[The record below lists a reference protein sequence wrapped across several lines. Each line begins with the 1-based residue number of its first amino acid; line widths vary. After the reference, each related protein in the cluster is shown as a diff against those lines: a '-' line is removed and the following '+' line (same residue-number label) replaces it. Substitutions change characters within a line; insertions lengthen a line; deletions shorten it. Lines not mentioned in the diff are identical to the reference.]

1 MWMKLLLIGDVML
14 GRLVNQIL
22 KREPPEYPWGD
33 TLTVLRQADCR
44 ICNLECVIS
53 DRGRPWGL
61 TPKAFHF
68 RSDAKNVSVLTVAG
82 ISAVSLANNHTLDF
96 EYDAMFEM
104 LRILDRTGIRQAGA
118 GENLGQASQPAL
130 LEIGDARI
138 GLIAFTDNEPDWE
151 ATDLSP
157 GVFYVPI
164 DPRDARAVRLLESV
178 RKMRGDVDWLVLSA
192 HWGGN
197 WGYSPPSSH
206 RRFARALIDAGA
218 DIIFGHSCHVV
229 RGVEIYQGRPILYS
243 TGNFIDDYAVDEI
256 ERNDRSA
263 IFMLETEAGTLTRFR
278 LYPTVIRRYQARMAS
293 GAESEVIAT
302 KMRQLCADLNTVSD
316 WSEKERCLEIPL
328 R

>member
-1 MWMKLLLIGDVML
+1 MKLLFVGDVML

-44 ICNLECVIS
+44 ICNLECVVS

-68 RSDAKNVSVLTVAG
+68 RSDAKNVSVLTAVG
-82 ISAVSLANNHTLDF
+82 ITAVSVANNHTLDF

-104 LRILDRTGIRQAGA
+104 LRILDRAGIRHAGA
-118 GENLGQASQPAL
+118 GENLGRASQPAL
-130 LEIGDARI
+130 LEISDARI
-138 GLIAFTDNEPDWE
+138 GLVAFTDNEPGWE

-164 DPRDARAVRLLESV
+164 DLRDARAAKLLETV
-178 RKMRGDVDWLVLSA
+178 RNTKGEVDLLILSA

-206 RRFARALIDAGA
+206 RAFARALIDAGA

-243 TGNFIDDYAVDEI
+243 CGNFIDDYAVDEI
-256 ERNDRSA
+256 ERNDRSL
-263 IFMLETEAGTLTRFR
+263 IFMLETEAGTLTRIR
-278 LYPTVIRRYQARMAS
+278 LYPTVIRRYQARMAA
-293 GAESEVIAT
+293 GAESEEIAA
-302 KMRQLCADLNTVSD
+302 KMRQLCADLNTTTG
-316 WSEKERCLEIPL
+316 WREKDRCLEIAL

>member
-1 MWMKLLLIGDVML
+1 MKLLFVGDVML
-14 GRLVNQIL
+14 GRLVNQVL

-44 ICNLECVIS
+44 ICNLECVVS

-68 RSDAKNVSVLTVAG
+68 RSDAKNVSALTAAG
-82 ISAVSLANNHTLDF
+82 ITAVSVANNHTLDF
-96 EYDAMFEM
+96 EYDAMFKM
-104 LRILDRTGIRQAGA
+104 LRILDRAGIRHAGA
-118 GENLGQASQPAL
+118 GENLGRASQPAL
-130 LEIGDARI
+130 LEISDARI
-138 GLIAFTDNEPDWE
+138 GLVAFTDNEPGWE

-164 DPRDARAVRLLESV
+164 DLRDARAAKLLETV
-178 RKMRGDVDWLVLSA
+178 RNTKGEVDLLILSA

-197 WGYSPPSSH
+197 WGYSPPSNH
-206 RRFARALIDAGA
+206 RLFARALIDAGA

-243 TGNFIDDYAVDEI
+243 SGNFIDDYAVDEI
-256 ERNDRSA
+256 ERNDRSL
-263 IFMLETEAGTLTRFR
+263 IFMLETEAGTLTRIR
-278 LYPTVIRRYQARMAS
+278 LYPTVIRRYQARMAA
-293 GAESEVIAT
+293 GAESEEIAA
-302 KMRQLCADLNTVSD
+302 KMRQLCADLNTTAG
-316 WSEKERCLEIPL
+316 WREKDRCLEIAL